1 MPLVFSK
8 TLHITGI
15 TLAEPQITLL
25 RGANGVW
32 NFSSLGGSSATPD
45 KPPADKPAASGDAS
59 GSALSVDKLNIDK
72 GRLLVGSANSPEKPA
87 VYDKVNLEVTDFSA
101 TAQFPF
107 TLTAALPG
115 GGDFSLKGKCGPLKA
130 GSAGATPFE
139 ASMTVRKLDLAASG
153 MVAPSVGIKGV
164 ADFDGTIKSDGQQV
178 KTSGALKAEK
188 LQLAA
193 KGAPSKRTVAVK
205 YAVDHNLKSDAGSL
219 TQGDVSIGKAVAR
232 LTGTYQTQGP
242 TTTINMKVDGSNMP
256 VDEIEAALP
265 AFGVVLPSGSKLEGG
280 TLSADIAIAGPTQ
293 GPVITG
299 QIRLSNAKLA
309 GFDTAAKLSVIPGL
323 SGKQGGGKDTVI
335 QNLSTGVRMA
345 PEGTQ
350 ANAINLTIP
359 SLGVVTGGG
368 TISPSGALDFA
379 MNVDLASGSGS
390 GVPFGIEGT
399 TSDPKF
405 VPNVKAIAGKVIS
418 GKLGEAKA
426 AVPRAGRLGRR

>member
-1 MPLVFSK
+1 
-8 TLHITGI
+8 
-15 TLAEPQITLL
+15 
-25 RGANGVW
+25 
-32 NFSSLGGSSATPD
+32 
-45 KPPADKPAASGDAS
+45 
-59 GSALSVDKLNIDK
+59 
-72 GRLLVGSANSPEKPA
+72 
-87 VYDKVNLEVTDFSA
+87 
-101 TAQFPF
+101 
-107 TLTAALPG
+107 
-115 GGDFSLKGKCGPLKA
+115 
-130 GSAGATPFE
+130 
-139 ASMTVRKLDLAASG
+139 MTVRKLDLAASG

-193 KGAPSKRTVAVK
+193 KGAPSKRTVAVT

-232 LTGTYQTQGP
+232 LTGTYQTQGT

-265 AFGVVLPSGSKLEGG
+265 AFGVVLPSGSKLRGRHIVG
-280 TLSADIAIAGPTQ
+280 RSVPLPGRRTARSLQVRFAFRTQ
-293 GPVITG
+293 SSPALT
-299 QIRLSNAKLA
+299 R
-309 GFDTAAKLSVIPGL
+309 AAKLSVIPGL